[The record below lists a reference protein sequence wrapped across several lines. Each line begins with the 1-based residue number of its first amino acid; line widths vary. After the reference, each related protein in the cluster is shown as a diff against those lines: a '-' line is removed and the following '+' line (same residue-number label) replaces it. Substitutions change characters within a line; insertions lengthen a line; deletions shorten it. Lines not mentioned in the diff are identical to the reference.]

1 MSLQCRRPGF
11 YPWIGTIPWRRE
23 GYPLQY
29 SGLENS
35 IDCIVHGVAKCRTQL
50 SNFHLL
56 TYIYIYKP
64 LSAHLTVNS
73 LKEFPGSSMIRTLA
87 FTARDWIQSL
97 VQELRSLQPVWGTN
111 KQNKKTI
118 KPNRTKQKTA
128 NSSKEGSYLFFEP

>member
-11 YPWIGTIPWRRE
+11 YPWIGTIPSRRE

-35 IDCIVHGVAKCRTQL
+35 VDCIVHGVAKSRTQL

-56 TYIYIYKP
+56 TYVYIYKP

-73 LKEFPGSSMIRTLA
+73 LKEFPGSSMIRTLD
-87 FTARDWIQSL
+87 FTARAWIQSL
-97 VQELRSLQPVWGTN
+97 VQELRSLQPMWGTN
-111 KQNKKTI
+111 KQNKKT
-118 KPNRTKQKTA
+118 NQTKQNKTK
-128 NSSKEGSYLFFEP
+128 NCKLLEGRILFIF